1 MNAAAPERWTMAR
14 LVPWAADYLAGKG
27 VDSPRLDAELL
38 ISHVLGLKRIELYTQ
53 WDRPISPEELQAFK
67 PLLQR
72 RAAREPLA
80 YILGTKEFY
89 SLPILVGPATLI
101 PRPESEQ
108 LVELGLQALGEK
120 SVPARIL
127 DLGTG
132 SGCLLAALLKNSA
145 MAQGLGVDL
154 REDTL
159 QVARQNLESLGL
171 GERSRLFSW
180 DLSRDWP
187 EELAGPFDLI
197 VANLPYISEAELAGL
212 SPEIR
217 DHEPRTALSPGSSG
231 LEAFEWVLPRLPG
244 RLAPG
249 SWAFFELGCDQG
261 EHLRKLVEASL
272 PGWFRQIHR
281 DLQGLD
287 RVLALQA
294 PEL

>member
-1 MNAAAPERWTMAR
+1 MNAPAPERWTMAR
-14 LVPWAADYLAGKG
+14 LVPWATEYLAGKG

-38 ISHVLGLKRIELYTQ
+38 ISHLLGLKRIELYTQ
-53 WDRPISPEELQAFK
+53 WDRPLTPEELQSFK

-80 YILGTKEFY
+80 YILGIKEFY
-89 SLPILVGPATLI
+89 SLPIHVGPHTLI

-108 LVELGLQALGEK
+108 LVELGLQALAEK
-120 SVPARIL
+120 SGPARIL

-132 SGCLLAALLKNSA
+132 SGCLLAALLKNSET
-145 MAQGLGVDL
+145 AQGLGVDL
-154 REDTL
+154 GEDTL
-159 QVARQNLESLGL
+159 QMAGQNLQTLGL
-171 GERSRLFSW
+171 DDRGRLLCW
-180 DLSRDWP
+180 DLSLEWP

-197 VANLPYISEAELAGL
+197 VANLPYISEGDLAELP
-212 SPEIR
+212 PEIR
-217 DHEPRTALSPGSSG
+217 DHEPRPALSPGPTG
-231 LEAFEWVLPRLPG
+231 LESFEWVLPRLPG

-249 SWAFFELGCDQG
+249 AWALFEMGCDQG
-261 EHLRKLVEASL
+261 QRLRELAEAGL

-287 RVLALQA
+287 RILALQA